1 MRRTDK
7 KVIQRLIK
15 EWQASGESKSGF
27 AASKGISRNTFYYWT
42 KKNQHSRSKQEP
54 TKGFQPI
61 TIDEPSI
68 LRHGQPTAVIHYP
81 SGARLELHVP
91 LERRLLKFLIE

>member
-7 KVIQRLIK
+7 KVIERLIK

-27 AASKGISRNTFYYWT
+27 AARKGISRNTFYYWT

-54 TKGFQPI
+54 TKGFQSI
-61 TIDEPSI
+61 TIAEHNIPS
-68 LRHGQPTAVIHYP
+68 HVQPTAVIHYP